1 MSSSLVEHHIQRSI
15 SLALRVLYPTVP
27 DIGSLV
33 KPHVWRDRRYVGES
47 GGVVLAWKGLS
58 ANIQRA
64 DSRMRAV
71 YVDVVPYRYD
81 PVEAVALFGTDFAD
95 HLRAA
100 GPAVVTFVLDFPRDA
115 RDEINRVGLVPRT
128 IGRKLHACV
137 VNSIDSYLAAD
148 PTSHASAIVE
158 LLMLQRA
165 LANQRRTVRGVE
177 LRFQHLLH
185 QSGFLA
191 AYLLEQRL
199 EVIELRPPRRVGEF
213 GHDIDARVRLPGG
226 HSAHRLGIEVYLQGL
241 GYHRE
246 TIPEYVSRFG
256 LDAVIVVAPRDPW
269 PDLAG
274 AFEARHQPARRI
286 RHLGEVGSGDGVG
299 IHHLGLS
306 RVIDRLGRVAE
317 SIDAI
322 WPVVGKPS

>member
-1 MSSSLVEHHIQRSI
+1 MFPSLVEHHIRQSI
-15 SLALRVLYPTVP
+15 SLALRVLYPTVL

-47 GGVVLAWKGLS
+47 GGLVLAWKGLS
-58 ANIQRA
+58 ANIQRV

-71 YVDVVPYRYD
+71 YVDVVPHRYD
-81 PVEAVALFGTDFAD
+81 PVEAIALFGTDFAD
-95 HLRAA
+95 HLLAA
-100 GPAVVTFVLDFPRDA
+100 GPAVVTFVLDFPSDA
-115 RDEINRVGLVPRT
+115 RDEIIHVGLVPRA

-137 VNSIDSYLAAD
+137 IDSIDSYLAAD
-148 PTSHASAIVE
+148 PSSHATHIVE

-191 AYLLEQRL
+191 GYLLEQRL
-199 EVIELRPPRRVGEF
+199 EVIELTPPRRVGEF
-213 GHDIDARVRLPGG
+213 GHDIDARVRRRGA
-226 HSAHRLGIEVYLQGL
+226 HSAHRLGIEVYLHGL
-241 GYHRE
+241 GHHRE

-256 LDAVIVVAPRDPW
+256 LDAVMVVAPRDPW

-274 AFEARHQPARRI
+274 AFEERHHPARRI
-286 RHLGEVGSGDGVG
+286 KHLSEVGSGEGVG

-306 RVIDRLGRVAE
+306 QVIDRLGRVAE

-322 WPVVGKPS
+322 WPVARTPV